1 MHDIECEVYGG
12 KTSYK
17 GKLPSS
23 KIKFAMKNLDYDM
36 DITLG
41 MENAEKV
48 YIDAAEAGTES
59 AHLGKISLKGPL
71 VVKYSRGTET
81 SRKGLYEST
90 ISDLVDKEYLNREFK
105 KQFGKMDFNT
115 TFTDSR
121 GTKKYNFK
129 KGTSRMKL
137 RFDNFISKLKGG
149 SMLDESAG
157 ALTGNLKGAVESMG
171 SFLADRI
178 TNFDGKVYFES
189 EDDYKKTKKHMKKNP
204 KQALSD
210 IGKLSKAY
218 EITWF
223 LKGDI
228 IYDATC
234 E

>member
-1 MHDIECEVYGG
+1 MHDIECEIYGG
-12 KTSYK
+12 KNPYK

-23 KIKFAMKNLDYDM
+23 KLKFTTKNLNYDM
-36 DITLG
+36 GITLG

-59 AHLGKISLKGPL
+59 A
-71 VVKYSRGTET
+71 
-81 SRKGLYEST
+81 SRKCMYEST
-90 ISDLVDKEYLNREFK
+90 ISDLVDKEYLKLEFK
-105 KQFGKMDFNT
+105 KQFGKTDLNS
-115 TFTDSR
+115 TFTGSN
-121 GTKKYNFK
+121 GTKKYNLK
-129 KGTSRMKL
+129 KGTSRMRL
-137 RFDNFISKLKGG
+137 RFDNFISKLKGD
-149 SMLDESAG
+149 SMLDESVG
-157 ALTGNLKGAVESMG
+157 ALTENLKEAVESMG

-178 TNFDGKVYFES
+178 TNFDGKAYFES

-228 IYDATC
+228 VYDATC